1 MFPYTYKFLGYIKII
16 NIDYIWGVKN
26 EGKKKDLPSNLYPYV
41 TEFIFNHLC
50 DDDDHIKY

>member
-1 MFPYTYKFLGYIKII
+1 MFAYTYKFLGYIKII
-16 NIDYIWGVKN
+16 NIGYIWGVKN

-41 TEFIFNHLC
+41 IEFIFNHLC